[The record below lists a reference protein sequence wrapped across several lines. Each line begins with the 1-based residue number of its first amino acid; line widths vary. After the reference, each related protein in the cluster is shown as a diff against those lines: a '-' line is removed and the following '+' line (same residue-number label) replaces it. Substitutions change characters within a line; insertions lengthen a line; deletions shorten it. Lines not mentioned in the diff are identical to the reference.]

1 MRTILILED
10 NARELERLVKI
21 VSNME
26 LELTIEC
33 ASSLDEAYHIT
44 METTIDLFLLDI
56 ILHPRYAGDVSGVR
70 FADNIR
76 SVDRY
81 RFTPIIFTTSLED
94 PELYAFSDIRCYSY
108 IEKPYDADKICAVIR
123 DALSMPKDD
132 FPLQNIYYKSDGV
145 LYKIRK
151 EEIIYIEIS
160 RKGRRFHTV
169 SGDCFLPYKSGKE
182 ILLELGSAQFVQCNR
197 YTIVNKSYIDFVD
210 TVNRYISLRDC
221 DELLEIGTT
230 YKKSVVRNVVY
241 DK

>member
-1 MRTILILED
+1 MKTILILED

-44 METTIDLFLLDI
+44 MESTIDLFLLDI
-56 ILHPRYAGDVSGVR
+56 ILQPRYAGDVSGVR

-132 FPLQNIYYKSDGV
+132 FPVRNIYYKSDGV
-145 LYKIRK
+145 LYKMRK
-151 EEIIYIEIS
+151 DEIIYIEIS
-160 RKGRRFHTV
+160 RKTQRFHTV
-169 SGDCFLPYKSGKE
+169 SGDRFLSYKSCKE
-182 ILLELGSAQFVQCNR
+182 VMSELGSGNFVQCNR
-197 YTIVNKSYIDFVD
+197 YTIVNKDYIHALD
-210 TVNRYISLRDC
+210 TVNRYISLQDC
-221 DELLEIGTT
+221 DELLEIGAA
-230 YKKSVVRNVVY
+230 YKKSVVRNVLH
-241 DK
+241 DQ

>member
-1 MRTILILED
+1 MKTILILED

-33 ASSLDEAYHIT
+33 ASGLDEAYRIA

-56 ILHPRYAGDVSGVR
+56 ILQPRYAGDVSGVR

-108 IEKPYDADKICAVIR
+108 IEKPYDADKICAVVR
-123 DALSMPKDD
+123 DALHMRTEA
-132 FPLQNIYYKSDGV
+132 FPMENIYYKSDGI
-145 LYKIRK
+145 LYKMRK
-151 EEIIYIEIS
+151 DEIIYIEIS
-160 RKGRRFHTV
+160 RKGRTFHTV
-169 SGDCFLPYKSGKE
+169 SGDFFLSYKSCKE
-182 ILLELGSAQFVQCNR
+182 VLSELGSVNFVQCNR
-197 YTIVNKSYIDFVD
+197 YTIVNKRYINFIDM
-210 TVNRYISLRDC
+210 VNRYISLEHC
-221 DELLEIGTT
+221 SELLEIGTT
-230 YKKSVVRNVVY
+230 YKKSVMRDMVHG
-241 DK
+241 

>member
-1 MRTILILED
+1 MKTILILED

-33 ASSLDEAYHIT
+33 ASGLDEAYRIA

-56 ILHPRYAGDVSGVR
+56 ILKPRYAGDVSGVR

-108 IEKPYDADKICAVIR
+108 IEKPYDPDEICAVIR
-123 DALSMPKDD
+123 DALNMRSEP
-132 FPLQNIYYKSDGV
+132 FPMRNIYYKSDGI
-145 LYKIRK
+145 LYKMRK
-151 EEIIYIEIS
+151 DEITYIEIS
-160 RKGRRFHTV
+160 RKGRTFHTV
-169 SGDCFLPYKSGKE
+169 SGDCFLPYKSCKE
-182 ILLELGSAQFVQCNR
+182 ILSELGSTDFVQCNR
-197 YTIVNKSYIDFVD
+197 YTIVNRNYVNFVD

-221 DELLEIGTT
+221 SELLEIGTT
-230 YKKSVVRNVVY
+230 YKKSVLRNLVY

>member
-1 MRTILILED
+1 MKTILILED

-33 ASSLDEAYHIT
+33 ASSLDEAYRIT

-56 ILHPRYAGDVSGVR
+56 ILQPRYAGDVSGMR

-108 IEKPYDADKICAVIR
+108 IEKPYDADQLCAVIR
-123 DALSMPKDD
+123 DALDMQGDS
-132 FPLQNIYYKSDGV
+132 FPMQNIYYKSDGI
-145 LYKIRK
+145 LYKMRK
-151 EEIIYIEIS
+151 DEIIYIELS
-160 RKGRRFHTV
+160 RKGRRLHTA
-169 SGDCFLPYKSGKE
+169 SGDCFLPYKSAKE
-182 ILLELGSAQFVQCNR
+182 ILAELGSAQFIRCNR
-197 YTIVNKSYIDFVD
+197 YTIVNKDYIDLVD
-210 TVNRYISLRDC
+210 AVNRYISLRNC

-230 YKKSVVRNVVY
+230 YKKSVMRDMVY
-241 DK
+241 G